1 MRRRRTRSPLQSPAS
16 DVQTLLSMLAYQ
28 DSLLQTYRSVHF
40 TFQSIV
46 VAIAGAVTGNALQS
60 PPTIQFI
67 FYWLVIL
74 AMFVASIYFGRLT
87 QGLIDSTG
95 KDVSCL
101 QSMLKAVEMSSY
113 IDGSS
118 SQPHYTIWQ
127 EMRNPFKALADDQLI
142 KPQLRSFYD
151 FYQKDGFGDIRVT
164 NGFFKPDY
172 STGGW
177 GERGAREKWRQLM
190 VVWTNWIWFILLF
203 TLSVKS
209 INEAIT
215 VSESLSGSGVMTPSL
230 VEHFTVVT
238 MSSAWHPY
246 FPSPTLFSS
255 VDGIHAAIIFATLA
269 LPVFGLLLLVT
280 VAFAFYTQFATIIW
294 KGRSPRSFLDFS
306 LWKDI
311 FSDTWRDLNTFWNSF
326 PVSLTLFPLVFFI
339 TVLFHP
345 FHTAWLYYLK
355 EQGRAR

>member
-1 MRRRRTRSPLQSPAS
+1 MRRHRTRSSHQSPAS
-16 DVQTLLSMLAYQ
+16 DVQTILSMLAYQ

-74 AMFVASIYFGRLT
+74 AMFVASMYFGRLT

-101 QSMLKAVEMSSY
+101 QSMLKSVEMSAY
-113 IDGSS
+113 LDGSS
-118 SQPHYTIWQ
+118 NQPHYTVWQ
-127 EMRNPFKALADDQLI
+127 EMRNPFKALAGDRLI
-142 KPQLRSFYD
+142 KPQLRGFYE
-151 FYQKDGFGDIRVT
+151 FYQNDGFDDKRIT
-164 NGFFKPDY
+164 DGFFKSDY

-203 TLSVKS
+203 TLSVKT

-215 VSESLSGSGVMTPSL
+215 VSEGLIGSGVMTPSL
-230 VEHFTVVT
+230 VEHFTVAT
-238 MSSAWHPY
+238 MTSAWQPY
-246 FPSPTLFSS
+246 FPSPTLLSS
-255 VDGIHAAIIFATLA
+255 VDGIHAIILFTTLA
-269 LPVFGLLLLVT
+269 LPILGLLLLLT
-280 VAFAFYTQFATIIW
+280 VAFAFYTQFASLIW
-294 KGRSPRSFLDFS
+294 RGKSPGRFFDFS

-311 FSDTWRDLNTFWNSF
+311 FSDTWKDLNTFWRSF
-326 PVSLTLFPLVFFI
+326 PVSLTLFLLVI
-339 TVLFHP
+339 LTKVLFHP
-345 FHTAWLYYLK
+345 FQTAWMYFSK
-355 EQGRAR
+355 GQSRA